1 MKKIN
6 KPWGY
11 EELIEHNEKY
21 VLKKLFMKKGKRCS
35 LQFHD
40 YKHET
45 LYVVSGLLKLTV
57 GDSLDT
63 LKEIEL
69 KPGDSYVL
77 PPKIIHRMEGLN
89 DSIYLESSTPEL
101 EDVVR
106 LEDDYGRSE

>member
-1 MKKIN
+1 MEKII

-11 EELIEHNEKY
+11 EELIEHNENY

-35 LQFHD
+35 LQFHE

-45 LYVVSGLLKLTV
+45 LYVVSGNLKLTV
-57 GDSLDT
+57 GDSLNT

-89 DSIYLESSTPEL
+89 DCLYLESSTPEL

-106 LEDDYGRSE
+106 LEDDFGRSG